1 MTLFWIVFFGGLSTA
16 VFAYWATSGAP
27 LVVARY
33 HRYAG
38 QAMAS
43 GGGGPIGPTW
53 GASWRQFII
62 GGVAPYVERMMPGHY
77 LGIVRKL
84 LRRAGMHSS
93 ADFGMTL
100 GIQAVFAIV
109 FALVVMPFHL
119 LAAIPAA
126 LVGLAIPLA
135 LVAMRGSKRQAS
147 IDAMLPDTLDLVMAS
162 VEAGLALD
170 SAVAMITKRNSPSCR
185 AINEEFGRY
194 LQEIQVGVARGVALR
209 NLADRNDSDDLRHVV
224 TALIQGDM
232 LGVGVAQ
239 ILRAQA
245 AYLRVRR
252 RQRAEEKAMKAPLK
266 ILFPLLLGIFPSI
279 FVIVLGPAMLRIMD
293 AFAKQV

>member
-1 MTLFWIVFFGGLSTA
+1 MTLYWLIFFGGLSAA
-16 VFAYWATSGAP
+16 VFAYFAATGGSLANARLRQFAGGA
-27 LVVARY
+27 A
-33 HRYAG
+33 
-38 QAMAS
+38 
-43 GGGGPIGPTW
+43 GGPVTQVGPSW
-53 GASWRQFII
+53 GTSWRHFII
-62 GGVAPYVERMMPGHY
+62 GSVAPYVERMMPGHY

-109 FALVVMPFHL
+109 FGLMVLPFNA
-119 LAAIPAA
+119 LAAVPAA
-126 LVGLAIPLA
+126 LIGLFIPIM
-135 LVAMRGSKRQAS
+135 LVAMRGSKRQRS

-170 SAVAMITKRNSPSCR
+170 SAMAMITKRNSPACR
-185 AINEEFGRY
+185 VINEEFNRY
-194 LQEIQVGVARGVALR
+194 LSEVQVGVARGEALR
-209 NLADRNDSDDLRHVV
+209 HLADRNDSDDLRHVV

-266 ILFPLLLGIFPSI
+266 ILFPLLVGIFPSI
-279 FVIVLGPAMLRIMD
+279 FVIILGPAALKIMD
-293 AFAKQV
+293 AFANR

>member
-1 MTLFWIVFFGGLSTA
+1 MTLFWLVFFGGLSTA

-27 LVVARY
+27 LVVERY
-33 HRYAG
+33 RRYAG
-38 QAMAS
+38 DAAA
-43 GGGGPIGPTW
+43 GGPVAPLGPTW
-53 GASWRQFII
+53 GASWRQFVV
-62 GGVAPYVERMMPGHY
+62 GGVAPYVERLMPGYY
-77 LGIVRKL
+77 LGQVRKL

-100 GIQAVFAIV
+100 GIQAVFATV
-109 FALVVMPFHL
+109 FGVLMVPFSL
-119 LAAIPAA
+119 LAVLPAA
-126 LVGLAIPLA
+126 VIGVCIPLM
-135 LVAMRGSKRQAS
+135 LIAMRGTKRQTA

-170 SAVAMITKRNSPSCR
+170 SALAMTMKRNSPACF
-185 AINEEFGRY
+185 AINEEFNRY
-194 LQEIQVGVARGVALR
+194 LQEVQVGVARGVALR

-245 AYLRVRR
+245 AFLRVRR

-279 FVIVLGPAMLRIMD
+279 FVIVLGPAVLRLMD
-293 AFAKQV
+293 AFAR

>member
-16 VFAYWATSGAP
+16 VFAYWATSGTP
-27 LVVARY
+27 MVVDRY
-33 HRYAG
+33 RRYAG
-38 QAMAS
+38 EAGGTMAA
-43 GGGGPIGPTW
+43 GGPVGPSW
-53 GASWRQFII
+53 GQSWRSFLV
-62 GGVAPYVERMMPGHY
+62 GGVAPYVERAMPSHY
-77 LGIVRKL
+77 LGLIRKL

-100 GIQAVFAIV
+100 GIQAVFGLV
-109 FALVVMPFHL
+109 FFLLVLPVKP
-119 LAAIPAA
+119 LAAVPAA
-126 LVGLAIPLA
+126 LIGLAIPLA
-135 LVAMRGSKRQAS
+135 LVSMRGTKRQAS
-147 IDAMLPDTLDLVMAS
+147 IDAMLPDSLDLVMAS

-170 SAVAMITKRNSPSCR
+170 SALSMLTRRTSPACR
-185 AINEEFGRY
+185 AINEEFNRY
-194 LQEIQVGVARGVALR
+194 LQEIQVGVPRAVALR

-245 AYLRVRR
+245 AYLRIRR

-266 ILFPLLLGIFPSI
+266 ILFPLLIGIFPSI
-279 FVIVLGPAMLRIMD
+279 FVIVLGPAVLRIMD
-293 AFAKQV
+293 AFAAR